1 MVKPALPL
9 LLSLALSAGAQG
21 LSPTASAP
29 APAAAPASPTA
40 QGLSPTARSLSPAA
54 DVLADMAPRPK
65 PPEHPASA
73 RWEDFTAVT
82 LLSAPFTAIWAVL
95 GAAVVAKISQS
106 RENNPNF
113 FPTMGTPELS
123 GAAMVAAAASVS
135 IGLISVQWGGS
146 PRAVSG
152 TPAQDISPVPI
163 QVVH

>member
-1 MVKPALPL
+1 MVKPALAL
-9 LLSLALSAGAQG
+9 SLSLALSAGAQG
-21 LSPTASAP
+21 LSPTASA
-29 APAAAPASPTA
+29 
-40 QGLSPTARSLSPAA
+40 LSPTANGLSPSARALSGTALSLSPPA

-65 PPEHPASA
+65 PPEHPANA

-82 LLSAPFTAIWAVL
+82 LLSAPFTAIWAVI

-113 FPTMGTPELS
+113 FPTMGTPELA

-146 PRAVSG
+146 ARA
-152 TPAQDISPVPI
+152 ISPTSIPVTFGDPSK
-163 QVVH
+163 VVH

>member
-1 MVKPALPL
+1 MVKPALAL
-9 LLSLALSAGAQG
+9 LLSLALPAGAQS
-21 LSPTASAP
+21 LSPTA
-29 APAAAPASPTA
+29 AA
-40 QGLSPTARSLSPAA
+40 LSPTAHGLSGTALPTSPAA
-54 DVLADMAPRPK
+54 DVLADMAPRPV

-82 LLSAPFTAIWAVL
+82 LLSAPFTAFWAVI

-113 FPTMGTPELS
+113 FPSMGTPELT

-146 PRAVSG
+146 ARAVSG
-152 TPAQDISPVPI
+152 TPTSIPMTTPTK
-163 QVVH
+163 VVH